1 MTELWLIRH
10 GVTEWNRAHRV
21 QGMLNIA
28 LADEGHRQAEQ
39 LAAHFRDVP
48 PLAHASY
55 TSDLDRAHD
64 TARPGTA
71 QLGLPLNVDAG
82 LRERKYGV
90 FEGLSFPELAE
101 RFPEAADA
109 VHNRRPDYDMMG
121 GESLRQFQQRVVSTL
136 ARIAA
141 QHPHQR
147 VLVFTHSGVIDM
159 AHRYA
164 MHIPVEA
171 ERRRS
176 VPNASINRLEID
188 GEQWR
193 ALNWGDVSH
202 LAVAPVEID
211 LA

>member
-28 LADEGHRQAEQ
+28 LAEEGFRQAEQ
-39 LAAHFRDVP
+39 LAAHFREVP
-48 PLAHASY
+48 PQAHASY

-71 QLGLPLNVDAG
+71 QLGLPLTVEPG

-109 VHNRRPDYDMMG
+109 VHHRRPDYDMMG

-136 ARIAA
+136 TRIAA
-141 QHPHQR
+141 QHPGQR

-159 AHRYA
+159 AYRYA
-164 MHIPVEA
+164 MGIPVEA

-188 GEQWR
+188 GEHWR
-193 ALNWGDVSH
+193 VLGWGDVSH
-202 LAVAPVEID
+202 LANAPVEIHT
-211 LA
+211 A